1 MGIKLKINN
10 IIHLVN
16 SLLLLFGC
24 FNPHNINRKYK
35 SKRKVE
41 NLDINAGVN
50 SAGFDRMLGLIHGIV
65 VSREVS

>member
-10 IIHLVN
+10 IMHLVN

-24 FNPHNINRKYK
+24 FNPHNINRKDIG
-35 SKRKVE
+35 KRTVKGF
-41 NLDINAGVN
+41 NIGAGVN
-50 SAGFDRMLGLIHGIV
+50 GVGFDREVRLIHGIV